1 MNKTTSI
8 TLVGVTVNIFLGF
21 IKIIVGI
28 IASSQALVADG
39 IHSFSDLVS
48 DAAVIIGAK
57 FWSLPADDSH
67 PYGHGRIETLVNI
80 FIGVLILTVGIG
92 IGWNSLKAVS
102 LDKNLHPPGWSALFV
117 ALLSVFVK
125 EILYRWNARWGTKLR
140 SRALIANGWHH
151 RSDALSS
158 LPVAVAVVAG
168 HLFPGLVYLDQIAA
182 MIVAIMIIH
191 ASWGIM
197 SPSFKEL
204 LESRESEKLE
214 KEIISIGESYS
225 DIREIHKVRSR
236 RIGGAVLV
244 DFHLLVH
251 PEMSVEK
258 AHDIAEDL
266 KDKIK
271 EEKDE
276 IIDIIVHV
284 EPHKS
289 ETCLK

>member
-1 MNKTTSI
+1 MNKITSI
-8 TLVGVTVNIFLGF
+8 TLVGVAINISLGF

-28 IASSQALVADG
+28 FASSQALIADG

-57 FWSLPADDSH
+57 FWTLPADDSH

-80 FIGVLILTVGIG
+80 FIGLLILTVGIG

-102 LDKNLHPPGWSALFV
+102 IDKKLNPPGWSALFV
-117 ALLSVFVK
+117 ALLSVLVK
-125 EILYRWNARWGTKLR
+125 EILYRWNAKWGTKLR

-151 RSDALSS
+151 RSDAFSS

-168 HLFPGLVYLDQIAA
+168 QIFPGLVYLDQIAA
-182 MIVAIMIIH
+182 MIVAVMIIY
-191 ASWGIM
+191 ASWGVM

-204 LESRESEKLE
+204 LEARESENLE
-214 KEIISIGESYS
+214 ADIIAMGETNPE
-225 DIREIHKVRSR
+225 IREIHKIRSR
-236 RIGGAVLV
+236 RIGGAILI

-271 EEKDE
+271 KEKDE

-289 ETCLK
+289 